1 MSFVEGTMTLV
12 LRTNADPSAMS
23 SAAIGEV
30 HKLDGDLAVFNV
42 KTMDDLVAG
51 SLAQPR
57 FRTMLLGAFAAV
69 ALMLAGIGL
78 YGVISYSVTQRI
90 NETGVRLALG
100 AQKSDILKLI
110 VGHGTQLAGIGIGI
124 GLAIA
129 LGLMRVMSKLLFG
142 VNATDPVTF
151 IVTAAVIF
159 VVALAASAIPALKAI
174 KVDPIVALRCE

>member
-1 MSFVEGTMTLV
+1 
-12 LRTNADPSAMS
+12 
-23 SAAIGEV
+23 
-30 HKLDGDLAVFNV
+30 
-42 KTMDDLVAG
+42 
-51 SLAQPR
+51 
-57 FRTMLLGAFAAV
+57 
-69 ALMLAGIGL
+69 
-78 YGVISYSVTQRI
+78 VISYSVTQRI
-90 NETGVRLALG
+90 NETGVRMALG

-110 VGHGTQLAGIGIGI
+110 VGHGAQLAGIGIGI